1 MSTEKL
7 EKRIEEQQEQIDML
21 IELANNMT
29 EQFASDQK
37 VIKNHNKV
45 IKNHSKTIK
54 SLIHNSELDRTKI
67 NSIQL
72 ASEYEWHGKPTDDS
86 IIN

>member
-1 MSTEKL
+1 MNTKEL
-7 EKRIEEQQEQIDML
+7 EKKIEKQQEQIDML
-21 IELANNMT
+21 IELVNNIV
-29 EQFASDQK
+29 ERFALDQK
-37 VIKNHNKV
+37 ESENHRKA
-45 IKNHSKTIK
+45 IED
-54 SLIHNSELDRTKI
+54 LIHNSELDRTKI

>member
-7 EKRIEEQQEQIDML
+7 EKKIEEQQEQIDML
-21 IELANNMT
+21 IELVNNIV
-29 EQFASDQK
+29 ERFALDQK
-37 VIKNHNKV
+37 ESENHRKA
-45 IKNHSKTIK
+45 IED
-54 SLIHNSELDRTKI
+54 LIHNSELDRTKI

>member
-7 EKRIEEQQEQIDML
+7 EKKIEKQQEQIDML
-21 IELANNMT
+21 IELVNNIV
-29 EQFASDQK
+29 ERFALDQK
-37 VIKNHNKV
+37 ESENHRKA
-45 IKNHSKTIK
+45 IED
-54 SLIHNSELDRTKI
+54 LIHNSELDRTKI
-67 NSIQL
+67 DSIQL

>member
-1 MSTEKL
+1 MSIKKL

-21 IELANNMT
+21 IELVNNIV
-29 EQFASDQK
+29 ERFALDQK
-37 VIKNHNKV
+37 ESENHRKA
-45 IKNHSKTIK
+45 IED
-54 SLIHNSELDRTKI
+54 LIHNSELDRTKLD
-67 NSIQL
+67 SIQL

>member
-1 MSTEKL
+1 MNYKIYL
-7 EKRIEEQQEQIDML
+7 EKRIEKQQEQIDML
-21 IELANNMT
+21 IELVNNIV
-29 EQFASDQK
+29 ERFALDQK
-37 VIKNHNKV
+37 ESENHRKA
-45 IKNHSKTIK
+45 IED
-54 SLIHNSELDRTKI
+54 LIHNSELDRTKI

>member
-7 EKRIEEQQEQIDML
+7 EKKIEEQQEQIDML
-21 IELANNMT
+21 IELVNNIV
-29 EQFASDQK
+29 ERFALDQK
-37 VIKNHNKV
+37 ESENHRKA
-45 IKNHSKTIK
+45 IED
-54 SLIHNSELDRTKI
+54 LIHNSELDRTKLD
-67 NSIQL
+67 SIQL

>member
-1 MSTEKL
+1 MSIKKL

-21 IELANNMT
+21 IELVNNIV
-29 EQFASDQK
+29 ERFALDQK
-37 VIKNHNKV
+37 ESENHRKA
-45 IKNHSKTIK
+45 IED
-54 SLIHNSELDRTKI
+54 LIHNSELDRTKI
-67 NSIQL
+67 DSIQL

>member
-1 MSTEKL
+1 MSIKKL

-21 IELANNMT
+21 IELSNNMV
-29 EQFASDQK
+29 ERFALNQK
-37 VIKNHNKV
+37 EIENHRKA
-45 IKNHSKTIK
+45 IED
-54 SLIHNSELDRTKI
+54 LIHNSELDRTKI
-67 NSIQL
+67 DSIQL